1 MGLRLLQPQSWIRH
15 IAASVIVSTSLA
27 IGGCVFMKPQP
38 KLTPLE
44 LQALQSRQYTESFD
58 IIFASII
65 SVFQDLGYSI
75 QSADKDSGLISAESP
90 AQRESAGFWNATG
103 FWGWGDLSEGHRT
116 VSTRATAFLE
126 TIGTQTNVR
135 LNFVYR
141 ATRYSGHSG
150 SQGTHESPIYDANA
164 YRNAFDRIENA
175 IFIRQSSQ

>member
-15 IAASVIVSTSLA
+15 IVVSVIVSTSLA
-27 IGGCVFMKPQP
+27 IGGCVFMKPPP

-44 LQALQSRQYTESFD
+44 LQALQSRQYSESFD

-90 AQRESAGFWNATG
+90 AQRESTG
-103 FWGWGDLSEGHRT
+103 FWESFVLSEGHRT
-116 VSTRATAFLE
+116 VSTRATAFIE

-141 ATRYSGHSG
+141 ATRYSTHSG
-150 SQGTHESPIYDANA
+150 SQGAHESPIYDANV